1 MSENALATIPETVMF
16 DGLTSKQ
23 SRFVCEFVTR
33 GGKPGDAADA
43 AVAAGYARP
52 GRAGRAA
59 ARSRAHELL
68 RNPDVLK
75 ALRDEL
81 TRRLNAGAALGVQ
94 TLMDLCQNA
103 RSEQVRLSA
112 AKELVDRGHG
122 PVMSRNTNLNVN
134 TTVETLL
141 DQLDA
146 QDRQRQ
152 LAATQP
158 QTIDVAPVAPAS
170 PACFVASGNNG
181 DVEA

>member
-1 MSENALATIPETVMF
+1 MSKTVPAAPPQTVMF
-16 DGLTSKQ
+16 DDLTAKQ
-23 SRFVCEFVTR
+23 SRFVCEFVER

-52 GRAGRAA
+52 GHAGRAA

-68 RNPDVLK
+68 RTPAVLK
-75 ALRDEL
+75 ALHEERA
-81 TRRLNAGAALGVQ
+81 RRLSAGAVLGVR

-122 PVMSRNTNLNVN
+122 PVVSRNASLNV
-134 TTVETLL
+134 TTTIEDVL

-146 QDRQRQ
+146 QEKQR
-152 LAATQP
+152 AAAAAG
-158 QTIDVAPVAPAS
+158 QTIDVAPVPRID
-170 PACFVASGNNG
+170 G
-181 DVEA
+181 DEQC